1 MNDNEMF
8 KMIMRHEYIARC
20 TANFSVNALL
30 CDMFAILSFI
40 TCVAIVHMGL
50 YTSDIGW
57 GRWLNIVHETV
68 CRQWFG
74 VA

>member
-1 MNDNEMF
+1 
-8 KMIMRHEYIARC
+8 MIP
-20 TANFSVNALL
+20 
-30 CDMFAILSFI
+30 FI
-40 TCVAIVHMGL
+40 YHRNIYQYVFNRLFYGCVAIGNMGL

-57 GRWLNIVHETV
+57 VRWVNIVHETV